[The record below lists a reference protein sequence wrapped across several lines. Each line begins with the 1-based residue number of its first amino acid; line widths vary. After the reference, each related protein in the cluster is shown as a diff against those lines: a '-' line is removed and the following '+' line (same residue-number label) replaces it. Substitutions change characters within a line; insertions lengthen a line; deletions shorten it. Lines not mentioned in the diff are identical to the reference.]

1 MASSTV
7 APYSRRWK
15 NSVTAEPSAIDAA
28 RAIVAKALSVTPDQ
42 IADDTKMYDIPSWDS
57 LGQLSVI
64 LSIEEIR
71 RVQITDDTLFEQLT
85 SVRGIAG
92 YMSA

>member
-1 MASSTV
+1 
-7 APYSRRWK
+7 
-15 NSVTAEPSAIDAA
+15 VTAEPSAVDAA
-28 RAIVAKALSVTPDQ
+28 RAIVAKALSISPDR
-42 IADDTKMYDIPSWDS
+42 IAADTQMYDIASWDS

-64 LSIEEIR
+64 LSIEEMT

-85 SVRGIAG
+85 SVRGIAA